1 MIEHNGWRLVSP
13 LDSWEDVYEKRV
25 QEGRDNDE
33 YIVNMHVSSNN
44 EVCQMW
50 VFKVMRHKEH
60 GESRDFIGMLNR
72 VRFYVHTFQN
82 LLNLVGLKETSEEFN
97 IM

>member
-1 MIEHNGWRLVSP
+1 
-13 LDSWEDVYEKRV
+13 
-25 QEGRDNDE
+25 
-33 YIVNMHVSSNN
+33 
-44 EVCQMW
+44 MW